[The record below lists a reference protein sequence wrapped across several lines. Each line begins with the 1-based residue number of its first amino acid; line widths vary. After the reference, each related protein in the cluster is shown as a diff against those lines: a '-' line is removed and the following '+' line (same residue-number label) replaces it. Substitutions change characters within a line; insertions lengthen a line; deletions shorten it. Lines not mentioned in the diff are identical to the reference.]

1 MPRIDA
7 IRSERVRLFG
17 TRVGEDELPHCGA
30 IEVTSAQ
37 GASRSFFVQAQHL
50 AMADLLGDQALAA
63 DGDPLQER
71 SISQVLVIALR
82 HDDDEHQLGAPQE
95 PLSVTCR
102 ATRSKS
108 STTRALTIA
117 GHNTVWTVDRSAIRT
132 DMPRPRRRMRDK
144 CDGRAGA

>member
-71 SISQVLVIALR
+71 SISQVLVIALQ
-82 HDDDEHQLGAPQE
+82 HDDDEHDGECHHVQRWIVERQIGQE
-95 PLSVTCR
+95 LHDEGTDDRRSQHRLDRRPLR
-102 ATRSKS
+102 
-108 STTRALTIA
+108 
-117 GHNTVWTVDRSAIRT
+117 HT
-132 DMPRPRRRMRDK
+132 D
-144 CDGRAGA
+144 

>member
-7 IRSERVRLFG
+7 IRSERARLFG

-63 DGDPLQER
+63 
-71 SISQVLVIALR
+71 
-82 HDDDEHQLGAPQE
+82 LG
-95 PLSVTCR
+95 TYTDR
-102 ATRSKS
+102 ATAK
-108 STTRALTIA
+108 AKIETISEGNSDNLSESREA
-117 GHNTVWTVDRSAIRT
+117 AAS
-132 DMPRPRRRMRDK
+132 
-144 CDGRAGA
+144 